1 MRFHRLRTKLAIA
14 NVLPILL
21 LAPLLSL
28 YLLYSLEG
36 LFTQK
41 LEQRLTQQ
49 AHLILSQLM
58 GQPAVLQD
66 APTAQ
71 RFLHELAQNTDAHV
85 LLLDQQGRILGST
98 RAEYTERI
106 GDRYNGSGLTTVL
119 QGTPVQGTGPGI
131 ISEVAY
137 VMLPV
142 QEAGSLRGV
151 LRLSYEVD
159 DVRALFRQLR
169 WLVLGGVGGMAL
181 AGLGLGLGLAI
192 TITAPLHQMMQ
203 RIQAIAAGHYQTR
216 LTLQRQDEIGMV
228 AQHFNQMAAQLEESA
243 VTRQRQLAA
252 IAHEL
257 ARPLTGMRAA
267 VETLLDG
274 ADEDATIRPLLLS
287 GIGEELARLE
297 RLVGTLHSLD
307 KRQLQP
313 LQLQCGPVSLA
324 RLIQGSVAHFEARAA
339 QLDVTLTMQLP
350 ATLPSLI
357 ADEDR
362 LIQVLTNL
370 LDNALKF
377 TPRGGQ
383 ITVTAGASE
392 HSVWVQV
399 CDTGVGIAPEE
410 LPFLFQQFY
419 RGAASRPPEKQGM
432 GLGLTLCREIITAH
446 GGEITVSNPLGQ
458 GACFT
463 FTLPLSSETH

>member
-1 MRFHRLRTKLAIA
+1 MRLHRLRTKLAIA
-14 NVLPILL
+14 NALPILL

-41 LEQRLTQQ
+41 LQQRLTQQ
-49 AHLILSQLM
+49 ASLLLSQLRA
-58 GQPAVLQD
+58 QPEIVQD
-66 APTAQ
+66 APAAQ
-71 RFLHELAQNTDAHV
+71 YFLHEVAQNTDAHV
-85 LLLDQQGRILGST
+85 LLLDQQGHILGST
-98 RAEYTERI
+98 RAEYTAQI
-106 GDRYNGSGLTTVL
+106 GDLYQGAGLTTVL

-137 VMLPV
+137 VMVPV
-142 QEAGSLRGV
+142 QVAGDLRGV

-181 AGLGLGLGLAI
+181 IGLGLGLGLAV

-216 LTLQRQDEIGMV
+216 LTLHRQDEIGMV

-243 VTRQRQLAA
+243 QARQRQLAA

-274 ADEDATIRPLLLS
+274 ADEDPAIRPLLLG

-297 RLVGTLHSLD
+297 RLVGTLHRLEL
-307 KRQLQP
+307 RRLQP
-313 LQLQCGPVSLA
+313 LQLQCAPIVLL
-324 RLIQGSVAHFEARAA
+324 RVIQGCVAHFEARAA
-339 QLDVTLTMQLP
+339 QVGVTLTMQLP
-350 ATLPSLI
+350 ATLPPLV

-383 ITVTAGASE
+383 ITVTAGTTQQA
-392 HSVWVQV
+392 VWVQV
-399 CDTGVGIAPEE
+399 CDTGIGIAPEE
-410 LPFLFQQFY
+410 LPFLFQHFY
-419 RGAASRPPEKQGM
+419 RGAASRPPETQGM
-432 GLGLTLCREIITAH
+432 GLGLTLCREIMTAH
-446 GGEITVSNPLGQ
+446 GGEITVASPPGQ

-463 FTLPLSSETH
+463 FTLPLPA